1 MRSFFPPMR
10 WAAGVLSV
18 AAILMGSTGSAR
30 ADLLPVLDSVTPSG
44 SNFVFKYHVNLP
56 ANSSINGNGGPSDF
70 LTMYDFAGYVAGS
83 AAVVP
88 VGTIGTW
95 AKTEQFLG
103 INPSGISPTDSASLL
118 NITFQYTTNA
128 QVLGPV
134 IALTFTLTSTLGNIA
149 GTFTPYAAS
158 STNTQNGSL
167 QGNFGFV
174 QGPNPVPE
182 PGTMVL
188 MGIGSVL
195 CLGYAH
201 RHRRRAA

>member
-1 MRSFFPPMR
+1 MRSLFPPTR
-10 WAAGVLSV
+10 WAASVLSV

-44 SNFVFKYHVNLP
+44 SNFVFQYHVNLP
-56 ANSSINGNGGPSDF
+56 ANSAINGTGGPADF
-70 LTMYDFAGYVAGS
+70 LTMYDFAGYIALS
-83 AAVVP
+83 AAIVP
-88 VGTIGTW
+88 GGTMGTW
-95 AKTEQFLG
+95 TKTEQFLG
-103 INPSGISPTDSASLL
+103 FNPAGITPTDSPLL
-118 NITFQYTTNA
+118 RNITFQYTTNA

-134 IALTFTLTSTLGNIA
+134 IPLTFTLTSTLGNILGA
-149 GTFTPYAAS
+149 FTPYAAS

-195 CLGYAH
+195 CLGYARRH
-201 RHRRRAA
+201 HRRVA